1 MHMYS
6 SEIRCFLVC
15 IFIIRTQILL
25 FASMKLST
33 LCCYGIIRRR
43 GEKVPIYCFTFPH
56 KHLVYLLK
64 ATSCVLIAVTED
76 EIVEG
81 IALNEKRQD
90 RCLAFIRHINNI
102 NLQHPKAWRF
112 IDMTADKQLDTE
124 AQQLMT
130 SLREETI
137 PQLLP
142 AENIFR
148 FEADWSDDGGINER
162 EHAAYLQ
169 FNA

>member
-1 MHMYS
+1 MISNCKYNLLDFICYS
-6 SEIRCFLVC
+6 
-15 IFIIRTQILL
+15 
-25 FASMKLST
+25 
-33 LCCYGIIRRR
+33 
-43 GEKVPIYCFTFPH
+43 
-56 KHLVYLLK
+56 
-64 ATSCVLIAVTED
+64 VTED

-81 IALNEKRQD
+81 ITLNERRRD

-142 AENIFR
+142 AENILR

-162 EHAAYLQ
+162 DHAEYLQ
-169 FNA
+169 QFCYKCKSAIKQQIG

>member
-1 MHMYS
+1 MVFIVTQE
-6 SEIRCFLVC
+6 EIL
-15 IFIIRTQILL
+15 
-25 FASMKLST
+25 
-33 LCCYGIIRRR
+33 
-43 GEKVPIYCFTFPH
+43 
-56 KHLVYLLK
+56 
-64 ATSCVLIAVTED
+64 
-76 EIVEG
+76 EG
-81 IALNEKRQD
+81 ISSNRRRQD

-124 AQQLMT
+124 TQQLMT

-148 FEADWSDDGGINER
+148 LEADWSDDGGINER

-169 FNA
+169 QFCDTFKAAIMKQIGRSNS

>member
-1 MHMYS
+1 MLS
-6 SEIRCFLVC
+6 
-15 IFIIRTQILL
+15 L
-25 FASMKLST
+25 F
-33 LCCYGIIRRR
+33 
-43 GEKVPIYCFTFPH
+43 
-56 KHLVYLLK
+56 
-64 ATSCVLIAVTED
+64 AVTED

-81 IALNEKRQD
+81 IAQNDRRKD

-148 FEADWSDDGGINER
+148 FETDWSDDDGINER
-162 EHAAYLQ
+162 DHAAYLQ
-169 FNA
+169 QFCDTFETAIKQQIGWYLFTIPNKKYVHDVHSNCDVLSKISWLNMTTCKSNTP

>member
-1 MHMYS
+1 M
-6 SEIRCFLVC
+6 IAQF
-15 IFIIRTQILL
+15 
-25 FASMKLST
+25 
-33 LCCYGIIRRR
+33 
-43 GEKVPIYCFTFPH
+43 
-56 KHLVYLLK
+56 
-64 ATSCVLIAVTED
+64 IAVTED
-76 EIVEG
+76 EIAEG
-81 IALNEKRQD
+81 IALNDKRKD

-148 FEADWSDDGGINER
+148 FEADWSDDDGINER

-169 FNA
+169 QFCDTFKTAILKQIGRSNS

>member
-1 MHMYS
+1 
-6 SEIRCFLVC
+6 
-15 IFIIRTQILL
+15 
-25 FASMKLST
+25 
-33 LCCYGIIRRR
+33 
-43 GEKVPIYCFTFPH
+43 
-56 KHLVYLLK
+56 
-64 ATSCVLIAVTED
+64 
-76 EIVEG
+76 
-81 IALNEKRQD
+81 
-90 RCLAFIRHINNI
+90 
-102 NLQHPKAWRF
+102 
-112 IDMTADKQLDTE
+112 MTADKQLDTE

-169 FNA
+169 QFCDTFKAAIMKQIGQSKNIRYIYATHE